1 MTAFTQTDIP
11 ANVDTLEKLA
21 VWVGTALHALNYD
34 QTAVEGTGTPV
45 RVAQNQLF
53 FIDNTNEHRIMLRQS
68 IVIDASFP
76 YSGEKL
82 WTHAEELNQSSIPN
96 DFLVA

>member
-21 VWVGTALHALNYD
+21 LWVGTALHSLNFD

-45 RVAQNQLF
+45 RVTQNQLF
-53 FIDNTNEHRIMLRQS
+53 FIENTNTHRIMLRQS
-68 IVIDASFP
+68 IEVDATFP

-82 WTHAEELNQSSIPN
+82 WTHAQELSTTAIPSE
-96 DFLVA
+96 FLVA